1 MNKILLIAQREY
13 ITRVRNKTFLV
24 STFLLPIAMVLF
36 IAGATF
42 LGIKGRDLQRVAVN
56 DPNNFFS
63 SNLKNTSTI
72 TFDFPKDVD
81 TNNYIKKGYTAILV
95 FPKWVDK
102 TSMNYVLRSPKQLGF
117 DAKETIEKKIDKALE
132 DKMLE
137 QQGIT
142 PALLD
147 SLRKAAPKTN
157 MAEVTDD
164 SGKSKIA
171 SSGLSL
177 TIGYVCGILI
187 YIMMFVYG
195 AQVMRGVME
204 EKTNRIAEVIVSSV
218 KPFQLM
224 LGKIFGIGAVGLTQF
239 LLWFVL
245 IFALSSAAQL
255 LIPNDIMQEVQQL
268 QQTSTVGSA
277 PALQTSETAQKI
289 FSFQQTMGTANWPL
303 IIGCFLFFFLAGY
316 LFYAAL
322 FAAVGCMVNEDPQEA
337 QSLMLP
343 ITMPIIFAFI
353 IMQSAVQNPNSSLAF
368 WGSIIPFT
376 SPIVMMARIP
386 SNPPLWQI
394 LLSMA
399 LLIGG
404 FVATGWMAGKIYR
417 TGILMY
423 GKKGSWKEMMKWVF
437 AKS

>member
-1 MNKILLIAQREY
+1 MNKILLIAKREY

-147 SLRKAAPKTN
+147 SLRNAAPKTN

-171 SSGLSL
+171 SSGLSYG
-177 TIGYVCGILI
+177 IGYACGILI

-399 LLIGG
+399 LLVGG

>member
-1 MNKILLIAQREY
+1 
-13 ITRVRNKTFLV
+13 
-24 STFLLPIAMVLF
+24 
-36 IAGATF
+36 
-42 LGIKGRDLQRVAVN
+42 
-56 DPNNFFS
+56 
-63 SNLKNTSTI
+63 
-72 TFDFPKDVD
+72 
-81 TNNYIKKGYTAILV
+81 
-95 FPKWVDK
+95 
-102 TSMNYVLRSPKQLGF
+102 
-117 DAKETIEKKIDKALE
+117 
-132 DKMLE
+132 
-137 QQGIT
+137 
-142 PALLD
+142 
-147 SLRKAAPKTN
+147 
-157 MAEVTDD
+157 
-164 SGKSKIA
+164 
-171 SSGLSL
+171 
-177 TIGYVCGILI
+177 
-187 YIMMFVYG
+187 
-195 AQVMRGVME
+195 
-204 EKTNRIAEVIVSSV
+204 
-218 KPFQLM
+218 
-224 LGKIFGIGAVGLTQF
+224 
-239 LLWFVL
+239 
-245 IFALSSAAQL
+245 
-255 LIPNDIMQEVQQL
+255 MQEVQQL

-386 SNPPLWQI
+386 SNPPPEQI

-399 LLIGG
+399 LLVGG